1 MNEIDQEI
9 FYISDL
15 LDRGQGRAA
24 AERLREDAQ
33 YFRPQTMKNI
43 IDGVYNTERPNQG
56 ADISITEIQDN
67 YRGGYRDQRYRE
79 PEYRVTIQTPEY
91 RQTFDPRDPRGY
103 DPRDPRGYD
112 RRQQYQYQQQQAVLR
127 CDDIGVIGMQGFRPL
142 YRSQPYY
149 MPLRYEQYQRW

>member
-15 LDRGQGRAA
+15 LDRGQGHAA
-24 AERLREDAQ
+24 AQRLREDAQ

-56 ADISITEIQDN
+56 ADISITQIQQDN

-91 RQTFDPRDPRGY
+91 RQYQDPRFPSDPRF
-103 DPRDPRGYD
+103 P
-112 RRQQYQYQQQQAVLR
+112 RQQYQYQQQREAVLR
-127 CDDIGVIGMQGFRPL
+127 CDDIGVIGLQGFRPL

>member
-1 MNEIDQEI
+1 MHEIDEEI
-9 FYISDL
+9 FYISEL

-43 IDGVYNTERPNQG
+43 IDGIFNTERPNQG
-56 ADISITEIQDN
+56 ADIAITRIDDN

-91 RQTFDPRDPRGY
+91 RQTYQDPRYQDPRYRDPRYY
-103 DPRDPRGYD
+103 DPR
-112 RRQQYQYQQQQAVLR
+112 QQYYQQQQAVLR
-127 CDDIGVIGMQGFRPL
+127 CEDIGVIGMQGFRPL

-149 MPLRYEQYQRW
+149 MQLQYEQFPRW